1 MMILQKKTFTLLIVL
16 VMILLCSCAKKK
28 IEQVYGPHDQNQGQ
42 NSASRNIAPSPEM
55 APQPIEIP
63 VSPSSSGQDINAVT
77 DSLKKFEDE
86 DIYFNFDEFTVSQDG
101 KKILASKAAF
111 LKTHPKLKVTVEGHC
126 DERGTTEYNLAL
138 GEKRAGEVKKY
149 LMFLGIDGNRLS
161 VISYGKEKP
170 AASGH
175 NEEAWAKNRRAHFDA
190 FEK

>member
-1 MMILQKKTFTLLIVL
+1 MMIGQKKVFFFLVVLL
-16 VMILLCSCAKKK
+16 MILLCSCAKKK
-28 IEQVYGPHDQNQGQ
+28 IEQVYGSHNQNQGQ
-42 NSASRNIAPSPEM
+42 NSTSQGSVSSPEM
-55 APQPIEIP
+55 INQPIEIP
-63 VSPSSSGQDINAVT
+63 VSQPSAVQDSYAAT
-77 DSLKKFEDE
+77 DTQKKFGQE
-86 DIYFNFDEFTVSQDG
+86 DIYFNFDEFAVSPDG

-111 LKTHPKLKVTVEGHC
+111 LKTHPTLKVMVEGHC

-149 LMFLGIDGNRLS
+149 LIFLGIDGNRLS

-175 NEEAWAKNRRAHFDA
+175 NEEAWAKNRRVHLEA

>member
-1 MMILQKKTFTLLIVL
+1 MIRQKKVFFFFVVLL
-16 VMILLCSCAKKK
+16 MIILCSCAKKK
-28 IEQVYGPHDQNQGQ
+28 IEQVYGPDYRNQEQ
-42 NSASRNIAPSPEM
+42 NSTSQGSVSSPEM
-55 APQPIEIP
+55 INQPIEIP
-63 VSPSSSGQDINAVT
+63 VSQSSALQDNYAAT
-77 DSLKKFEDE
+77 DTQKKFGQE
-86 DIYFNFDEFTVSQDG
+86 DIYFNFDEFAVSSDG

-111 LKTHPKLKVTVEGHC
+111 LKTRPKLTVMVEGHC

-149 LMFLGIDGNRLS
+149 LIFLGIDGNRLS

-175 NEEAWAKNRRAHFDA
+175 NEEAWAKNRRVHLEA

>member
-1 MMILQKKTFTLLIVL
+1 MILQKKTF
-16 VMILLCSCAKKK
+16 ILLFVFAMIFSCSCAKKK
-28 IEQVYGPHDQNQGQ
+28 IEQVYGPHSQTQEQ
-42 NSASRNIAPSPEM
+42 NSALRNNAPSPEM
-55 APQPIEIP
+55 IPQPIEIP
-63 VSPSSSGQDINAVT
+63 VSQSSALQDSKAVT

-86 DIYFNFDEFTVSQDG
+86 DIYFNFDEFTVSQES

-111 LKTHPKLKVTVEGHC
+111 LKTHPKLKVMIEGHC

-149 LMFLGIDGNRLS
+149 LIFLGIDGNRLS

-190 FEK
+190 SEK

>member
-1 MMILQKKTFTLLIVL
+1 MIGQKKVFFFLVVLL
-16 VMILLCSCAKKK
+16 MILLCSCAKKK
-28 IEQVYGPHDQNQGQ
+28 IEQVYGPHNQNQGQ
-42 NSASRNIAPSPEM
+42 SSTSQGSVSSPEM
-55 APQPIEIP
+55 INQPIEIP
-63 VSPSSSGQDINAVT
+63 VSQSSALQDSYAAT
-77 DSLKKFEDE
+77 DTQKKFGQE
-86 DIYFNFDEFTVSQDG
+86 DIYFNFDEFAVSPDG

-111 LKTHPKLKVTVEGHC
+111 LKTHPTLKVMVEGHC

-149 LMFLGIDGNRLS
+149 LIFLGIDGNRLS

-175 NEEAWAKNRRAHFDA
+175 NEEAWAKNRRVHLEA